1 MRSLSFEKENWPIR
15 GTFRISRGAKTR
27 ADVLVVSLQQEGNT
41 GRGECV
47 PYRRYGETFEKVSAQ
62 IESARA
68 AVENGCTREDLY
80 DLLPGGAARNALDC
94 AMWDLEAQRA
104 GVSVHELAG
113 LSPPGPVT
121 TAFTLSLETPEKMA
135 EEARVQAARPLLKLK
150 LGEGDADIARARA
163 VREAA
168 PDSDLI
174 VDANEGWKPEQL
186 PELFAAFAEIGIRMV
201 EQPLPAGKDEALAEV
216 DRLVPVC
223 ADESCHDTASL
234 DGLKSRY
241 DIVNIKLDKT
251 GGLTEALR
259 LRDAAREQGFGVMV
273 GCMVATS
280 LAMAPALLVAQGA
293 DFVDVDGPLM
303 LKEDRS
309 PGLRFDGSTV
319 HPAARGLWG

>member
-1 MRSLSFEKENWPIR
+1 MLSVEQQNWPIR

-27 ADVLVVSLQQEGNT
+27 ADVLVASIGKDGRI

-47 PYRRYGETFEKVSAQ
+47 PYRRYGETFEKVTAQ
-62 IESARA
+62 IETVRKAI
-68 AVENGCTREDLY
+68 EGGCDRQALY
-80 DLLPGGAARNALDC
+80 KLLPGGAARNALDC
-94 AMWDLEAQRA
+94 ALWDLDAQATGR
-104 GVSVHELAG
+104 SVHDLAG
-113 LSPPGPVT
+113 LPAPGPVT

-135 EEARVQAARPLLKLK
+135 SEARAQSARPLLKLK

-168 PDSDLI
+168 PASDLI
-174 VDANEGWKPEQL
+174 VDANEGWRPDQL
-186 PELFAAFAEIGIRMV
+186 AELFAAFAEIGVKMV
-201 EQPLPAGKDEALAEV
+201 EQPLPAGKDDALAEV
-216 DRLVPVC
+216 KRLVPVC

-234 DGLKSRY
+234 DALKGRY

-251 GGLTEALR
+251 GGLTEALV

-303 LKEDRS
+303 LKEDRD
-309 PGLRFDGSTV
+309 PGLRFDGSIV
-319 HPAARGLWG
+319 HPAAAGLWG